1 VKFSREYREKV
12 TEPKSALQLEYI
24 KVASLIVIAI
34 SLFVIAWKT
43 ANLVTVLEGI
53 QEKLDIIESRV
64 NELK

>member
-1 VKFSREYREKV
+1 MNKGI
-12 TEPKSALQLEYI
+12 LEYI